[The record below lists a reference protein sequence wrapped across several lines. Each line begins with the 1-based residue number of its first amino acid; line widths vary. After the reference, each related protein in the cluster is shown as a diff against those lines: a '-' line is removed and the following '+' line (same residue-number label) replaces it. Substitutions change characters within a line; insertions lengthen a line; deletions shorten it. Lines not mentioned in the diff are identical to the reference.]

1 MSIETKNIGSYKTT
15 PSTDR
20 SPLVARSFGSHGPV
34 LENDEYLEGGDKTS
48 KKGSKKGSQ
57 KKDSGPANITINDQ
71 SKKSGSV
78 SPINIGKK
86 TPLNKSKL
94 NSTIEPSIGTEASAI
109 EVERLKTQLML
120 MSKKVQAMD
129 ETQAQLDEYKEKHR
143 KAEEQLFKTIE
154 ANTSGNNEINEL
166 KDEIK
171 ELNSENDQLKDK
183 NEQYYNTIQDM
194 KTES

>member
-1 MSIETKNIGSYKTT
+1 
-15 PSTDR
+15 
-20 SPLVARSFGSHGPV
+20 
-34 LENDEYLEGGDKTS
+34 
-48 KKGSKKGSQ
+48 
-57 KKDSGPANITINDQ
+57 
-71 SKKSGSV
+71 
-78 SPINIGKK
+78 
-86 TPLNKSKL
+86 
-94 NSTIEPSIGTEASAI
+94 
-109 EVERLKTQLML
+109 ML

-194 KTES
+194 KTESQN